1 MSLSDAIKRAAAAS
15 AKPAEEKK
23 DEVPRPDPFEVAAEE
38 LASAKTSGERAD
50 VLRVIAELARL
61 AK

>member
-1 MSLSDAIKRAAAAS
+1 VSLSDAVKRAVAES
-15 AKPAEEKK
+15 AKPAKKEEV
-23 DEVPRPDPFEVAAEE
+23 ERPDPFEVAAEE

-61 AK
+61 QK